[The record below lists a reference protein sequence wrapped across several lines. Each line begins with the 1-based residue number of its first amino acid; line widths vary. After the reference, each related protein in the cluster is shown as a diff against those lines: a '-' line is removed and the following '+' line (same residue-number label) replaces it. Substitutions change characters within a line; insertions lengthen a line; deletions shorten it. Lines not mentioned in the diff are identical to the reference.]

1 MVGPSS
7 TLTSLSR
14 VAQSLCASIKSHSN
28 LLSFKRDLLSL
39 LFVLKWKKKKKNS
52 LEEEI
57 GSGNLSGSGVAKAL
71 EM

>member
-39 LFVLKWKKKKKNS
+39 LFVLKWKKKKNS